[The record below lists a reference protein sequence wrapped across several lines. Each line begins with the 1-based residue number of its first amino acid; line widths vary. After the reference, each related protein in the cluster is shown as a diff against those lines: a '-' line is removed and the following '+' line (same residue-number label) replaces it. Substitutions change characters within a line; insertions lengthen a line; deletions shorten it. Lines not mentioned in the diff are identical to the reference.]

1 MTFSAY
7 NRTGSLVFSP
17 AKIVAPFTGPMVT
30 RNTIYP
36 DRFGFSNA
44 ASSGAYY
51 LAGSVGWNVIHEFV
65 SKIW

>member
-36 DRFGFSNA
+36 DRFGLSNA

-51 LAGSVGWNVIHEFV
+51 LGGSVGWNVLREFV
-65 SKIW
+65 WKIW